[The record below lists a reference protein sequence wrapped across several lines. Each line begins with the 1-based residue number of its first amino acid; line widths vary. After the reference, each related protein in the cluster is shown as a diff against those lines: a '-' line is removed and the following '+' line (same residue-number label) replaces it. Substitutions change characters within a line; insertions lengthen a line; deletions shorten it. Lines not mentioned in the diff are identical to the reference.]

1 MLPHWKSV
9 FQYIGVGIMLSE
21 QMFGKEVTALMNYME
36 ELIKELKTA
45 DPALVRFI
53 YRLVISLKQSR
64 TVPGHG
70 EYQSGHT
77 PDTCGHASDHTDAG
91 RVPS

>member
-1 MLPHWKSV
+1 VLPHHWKSV
-9 FQYIGVGIMLSE
+9 FQYIHDDIMLSE
-21 QMFGKEVTALMNYME
+21 RMFGKEVTALID

-64 TVPGHG
+64 TVPGHR

-91 RVPS
+91 RV

>member
-1 MLPHWKSV
+1 MD
-9 FQYIGVGIMLSE
+9 
-21 QMFGKEVTALMNYME
+21 

-64 TVPGHG
+64 TVPNAHLSRTVPGHEG
-70 EYQSGHT
+70 CRLGHT
-77 PDTCGHASDHTDAG
+77 PDTCGHASDRTDAG

>member
-1 MLPHWKSV
+1 
-9 FQYIGVGIMLSE
+9 MLSE
-21 QMFGKEVTALMNYME
+21 QMFGKEVIALID

-45 DPALVRFI
+45 DPALVLFI
-53 YRLVISLKQSR
+53 YRLVISLKHHRTVPNAPWSR

-70 EYQSGHT
+70 ADQLSHT